1 MLKRLARWLGYAG
14 GGFVAVLIAVA
25 CVVYAWTS
33 LRFVHTYAIPAEHLE
48 LRPDTA
54 LVARGQHLAT
64 AVLGCAGCHGSDL
77 GGSVM
82 FDVPPVARLTA
93 LNLTRGGNGAAARY
107 SSADWERAIRH
118 GIAPDGRPLKFMP
131 AWQFNRLGD
140 ADLRALVS
148 YIEQIPPVTRV
159 SPSTS
164 IGPLGRL
171 LYLTG
176 QVKLISAEA
185 IDQNAAH
192 PPVPTPGPNAQYGEY
207 LSYVSGCREC
217 HGDHLSGGHIPG
229 TPSGFKNASNLT
241 PAGIGHYSEA
251 DFTRALR
258 EGVRPGG
265 IPIDTLMPVRDFKSM
280 NDDEIRALYAYLR
293 TVPPREYGNR

>member
-14 GGFVAVLIAVA
+14 GGLVAILIVVA
-25 CVVYAWTS
+25 CVVYAWSS
-33 LRFVHTYAIPAEHLE
+33 LRFVRKYAAPAEHVE

-54 LVARGQHLAT
+54 LVARGHHLAT
-64 AVLGCAGCHGSDL
+64 AVLGCVGCHGQDL
-77 GGSVM
+77 GGNVM

-93 LNLTRGGNGAAARY
+93 LNLTRGANGAAARY
-107 SSADWERAIRH
+107 SSEDWEHAIRH

-140 ADLRALVS
+140 DDLRALIS
-148 YIEQIPPVTRV
+148 YLDQVPPVTRV
-159 SPSTS
+159 SPTTS

-185 IDQNAAH
+185 INQNAPHTQA
-192 PPVPTPGPNAQYGEY
+192 PTPGPNPRYGEY
-207 LSYVSGCREC
+207 LTWVSGCREC
-217 HGDHLSGGHIPG
+217 HGETLSGGHIPG
-229 TPSGFKNASNLT
+229 TPSSFKNASNLT
-241 PAGIGHYSEA
+241 PAGIGRYSEA
-251 DFTRALR
+251 DFTRAMR

-265 IPIDTLMPVRDFKSM
+265 FPIDTLMPVREFKQMS
-280 NDDEIRALYAYLR
+280 DDEIRALYAYLR
-293 TVPPREYGNR
+293 TVPAREYGNR